1 MRVLIVF
8 NHPAPYKVKIFNELS
23 KYVDLTVLF
32 ERTRAS
38 DRPEAFYREN
48 DYKFNTLFIKSGYV
62 GNEGSISN
70 KVRKYIKEHHQEFD
84 VIIMNGYSHVA
95 EMKAIKYMVKN
106 NIKFGLMINGGIAN
120 TKEFILKKLL
130 KKKYISSASYYL
142 SSLKESNKYL
152 EYYGSGDKK
161 IYNYVYSN
169 FSRDEV
175 IDKPIK
181 DKDELRKQYDLPL
194 GKKLFVS
201 ASQFIERK
209 NNVELIS
216 LFKGRDDVLVL
227 YGEGHLKEQYES
239 YIIHNKI
246 DNVILRPFVDKTDLF
261 EIFKAADAY
270 ITLSRKD
277 IFGHTILEAFACGL
291 PVISSDNVESAIE
304 FIENGKNGFL
314 VNLDNEN
321 HIKECMDKISQ
332 DMSQNAIDTAKHNT
346 FEEAGKTIYEALKE
360 EYGK

>member
-8 NHPAPYKVKIFNELS
+8 NHPAPYKVKIFNELA

-32 ERTRAS
+32 ERTKAS
-38 DRPEAFYREN
+38 DRPDAFYREN
-48 DYKFNTLFIKSGYV
+48 DYQFKVEFIKTGYV
-62 GNEGSISN
+62 GNEGSVSN

-84 VIIMNGYSHVA
+84 AIIMNGYSHLA

-120 TKEFILKKLL
+120 PKEFFLKKILKTN
-130 KKKYISSASYYL
+130 YISSASYYL

-152 EYYGSGDKK
+152 EYYGSGDKT

-169 FSRDEV
+169 FSENEV
-175 IDKPIK
+175 INEPVKNV
-181 DKDELRKQYDLPL
+181 DEIREKYDLPK

-209 NNVELIS
+209 NNIELIS
-216 LFKGRDDVLVL
+216 LFKGREDFFVL
-227 YGEGHLKEQYES
+227 YGEGHLQEQYES
-239 YIIHNKI
+239 YIRHNKI
-246 DNVILRPFVDKTDLF
+246 DNVILRPFVDKSDLF

-291 PVISSDNVESAIE
+291 PVISSDNVESALE
-304 FIENGKNGFL
+304 FIKDGENGFL
-314 VNLDNEN
+314 VNLEN
-321 HIKECMDKISQ
+321 VEKIKKSMDLIDKSMGI
-332 DMSQNAIDTAKHNT
+332 NAIKTAKYNT
-346 FEEAGKTIYEALKE
+346 FENSGKSIYEALKK
-360 EYGK
+360 EYGE

>member
-8 NHPAPYKVKIFNELS
+8 NHPAPYKVKIFNELA

-32 ERTRAS
+32 ERTKAG
-38 DRPEAFYREN
+38 DRPDIFYREN
-48 DYKFNTLFIKSGYV
+48 KYDFNVEFIKTGYV

-70 KVRKYIKEHHQEFD
+70 KVRNYIKENHSKFD
-84 VIIMNGYSHVA
+84 VIIMNGYSHLA

-120 TKEFILKKLL
+120 TKEFFLKKWL
-130 KKKYISSASYYL
+130 KTKYISSASYYL

-152 EYYGSGDKK
+152 EYYGSRNKK

-169 FSRDEV
+169 FSKDEV
-175 IDKPIK
+175 IDKQL
-181 DKDELRKQYDLPL
+181 DNVDELRDKYDLPK

-216 LFKGRDDVLVL
+216 LFKDRDDVLVL

-239 YIIHNKI
+239 YIIHNNIK
-246 DNVILRPFVDKTDLF
+246 NVILRPFVDKNDLF
-261 EIFKAADAY
+261 EIFKASDAY

-304 FIENGKNGFL
+304 FIKDGVNGFL
-314 VNLDNEN
+314 VNLDNEER
-321 HIKECMDKISQ
+321 ILKCMDLINK
-332 DMSQNAIDTAKHNT
+332 DMGKEAIKTAKYNT
-346 FEEAGKTIYEALKE
+346 FENAGLSIYEALKE